1 MRNNLESTNA
11 KPAPEQ
17 SIKRVINLR
26 SKSLIII
33 GLVFVFVGIAGSVLS
48 ISELVGSQFASF
60 EDWEQNQGETG
71 FIPLSIPLALEGE
84 YPQEDLPPL
93 PTLPVWPEITPDSNN
108 EKEPDLSTPN
118 PAFTSTPQPT
128 RPAVI
133 PTRLIIPAIQ
143 LDAPVV
149 PTKAKQTRI
158 GGEVY
163 EQWQAPNKF
172 AVGWYTG
179 SAVLGQAGNTVLVG
193 HHNVDGKVFENLHK
207 LQPGDEIVLIGGTVG
222 YHYQVVNVMILPERN
237 ADVKTRL
244 ENARWI
250 LPSEDE
256 RITLVTC
263 WPAWTNTHRL
273 IVVAQP
279 VGDSF
284 TLPEE
289 PDFY

>member
-1 MRNNLESTNA
+1 MINRKS
-11 KPAPEQ
+11 KPL
-17 SIKRVINLR
+17 V
-26 SKSLIII
+26 LIGI
-33 GLVFVFVGIAGSVLS
+33 LFVLVGITGSVLS
-48 ISELVGSQFASF
+48 VAELVGVQFASF

-71 FIPLSIPLALEGE
+71 FIPLSVPLNLESE
-84 YPQEDLPPL
+84 YAQEGLPPL
-93 PTLPVWPEITPDSNN
+93 PTLPALPEITPGSSSGN
-108 EKEPDLSTPN
+108 EPNSPTPI
-118 PAFTSTPQPT
+118 PVFTITPQAT

-133 PTRLIIPAIQ
+133 PTRLIIPSIQ
-143 LDAPVV
+143 LDAPVL

-158 GGEVY
+158 GREVY

-172 AVGWYTG
+172 AAGWYTG

-207 LQPGDEIVLIGGTVG
+207 LQPGDEIVLIGGMVG
-222 YHYQVVNVMILPERN
+222 YRYQVVNVMILPERN
-237 ADVKTRL
+237 VDVQTRL

-279 VGDSF
+279 VGEPLTIS
-284 TLPEE
+284 EE
-289 PDFY
+289 PAAY

>member
-1 MRNNLESTNA
+1 MLSVFELA
-11 KPAPEQ
+11 
-17 SIKRVINLR
+17 
-26 SKSLIII
+26 
-33 GLVFVFVGIAGSVLS
+33 GL
-48 ISELVGSQFASF
+48 QFASF
-60 EDWEQNQGETG
+60 EDWEQKQGETG
-71 FIPLSIPLALEGE
+71 FIPLSVPLNLESEFAQDG
-84 YPQEDLPPL
+84 LPLL
-93 PTLPVWPEITPDSNN
+93 PTMPALPESIPGSDSGN
-108 EKEPDLSTPN
+108 EPDLPTPI
-118 PAFTSTPQPT
+118 PIYTITPHAT

-133 PTRLIIPAIQ
+133 PTRLIIPSIQ
-143 LDAPVV
+143 LDTPVV

-179 SAVLGQAGNTVLVG
+179 SAVLGQTGNTVLVG

-222 YHYQVVNVMILPERN
+222 YRYQVVNVMILPERN
-237 ADVKTRL
+237 VDVQTRL

-273 IVVAQP
+273 VVVAQP

>member
-1 MRNNLESTNA
+1 M
-11 KPAPEQ
+11 
-17 SIKRVINLR
+17 INPK

-33 GLVFVFVGIAGSVLS
+33 GFLLVLIGIAGSVIS
-48 ISELVGSQFASF
+48 IAELAGIKFASF
-60 EDWEQNQGETG
+60 EDWENDQGDTG
-71 FIPLSIPLALEGE
+71 FIPLSVPLNLETEFPLGSV
-84 YPQEDLPPL
+84 PSLPPL
-93 PTLPVWPEITPDSNN
+93 PTLSEITPSLNN
-108 EKEPDLSTPN
+108 ERKAEPNTPA
-118 PAFTSTPQPT
+118 PEVGVTPTAT
-128 RPAVI
+128 RPAVV
-133 PTRLIIPAIQ
+133 PTRLIITSIQ
-143 LDAPVV
+143 LDAPIV
-149 PTKAKQTRI
+149 PIKAKQTRI

-179 SAVLGQAGNTVLVG
+179 SAVLGQVGNTVLVG

-207 LQPGDEIVLIGGTVG
+207 LQPGDEIVLVGRTVAFR
-222 YHYQVVNVMILPERN
+222 YQVVNVMILPERN
-237 ADVKTRL
+237 VDVQTRL

-279 VGDSF
+279 VGAPFSISEEQSF
-284 TLPEE
+284 
-289 PDFY
+289 Y